1 MEMRDLSTL
10 WKGVMPMRSRSL
22 AIRAVVFAWS
32 AAFSVT
38 GFAACDA
45 KSGPKT
51 AALVELYTSEGCSS
65 CPPADRQLSRLRQA
79 LDPAAEIVPL
89 ALHVG
94 YWDYIGWKDPYA
106 QGAFGERQSALV
118 RAGGQNT
125 VYTPQF
131 FVGGAELRSW
141 RGGLRDQVRQVNALP
156 AAATIRVQAGPA
168 ANGAL
173 ALSAEVTAPAAVG
186 PAALYLALT
195 ESGLVSKVTNG
206 ENSGATLAHDHVVRA
221 WFGPITLQDGAV
233 QTRRE
238 IVLPLAWNRA
248 KMEVVAFVQDQRSGR
263 VLQALGARQ
272 CAGS

>member
-1 MEMRDLSTL
+1 MRI
-10 WKGVMPMRSRSL
+10 RSF
-22 AIRAVVFAWS
+22 AIRTIAIALS
-32 AAFSVT
+32 ASLPTA

-45 KSGPKT
+45 KSGLNT

-79 LDPAAEIVPL
+79 LDPAAVAVPL

-106 QGAFGERQSALV
+106 QSAFGERQSALV
-118 RAGGQNT
+118 RANRQKT

-131 FVGGAELRSW
+131 FVGGAELRAW
-141 RGGLRDQVRQVNALP
+141 RGGLREQVRELNAQP
-156 AAATIRVQAGPA
+156 ATASIRVQAAQA

-173 ALSAEVTAPAAVG
+173 ALSAEASAAAA

-195 ESGLVSKVTNG
+195 ESGLVSSVTNG

-221 WFGPITLQDGAV
+221 WIGPIALQGGAV
-233 QTRRE
+233 QTQRE
-238 IVLPLAWNRA
+238 IALPAAWNRA
-248 KMEVVAFVQDQRSGR
+248 KLEVVAFVQDQQSGR
-263 VLQALGARQ
+263 VLQALSARQ